1 MDFLPVTAG
10 NPATSSQGLL
20 LDRWLQQLRSSARSS
35 SERRQQQQQ
44 QHQGGSFSL
53 FEIPTQLLAV
63 IIGGCNSEGKAT
75 AVYPSDILSVE
86 SRRRPGQP
94 GTTGVNDS
102 RDGIACPV
110 VDPTMRGRDGIA
122 CPVIDPTMRGL
133 TCITCGLSFDAAADQ
148 YSHFK
153 TDLHL
158 INLRRKLKG
167 LSPLL
172 TAAAPNDDEPS
183 SNGGVA
189 DPVSALDV
197 DDDGSGSD
205 SDRDSTSGEEHELP
219 DKLRNGEEDQQ
230 KDINLQQCSSPR
242 GDIIVSKQTVPHL
255 GAGLVVRSSQCCEWV
270 FSFSFSLFSMHPS
283 LAAKVWNNT
292 TVDGDG
298 DGDGDTAWS
307 VFSRQ
312 VLYLR
317 FHPRIGVFLLRSGRF
332 AAALFDGPSMIVHKV
347 G

>member
-1 MDFLPVTAG
+1 MDFLPVTA
-10 NPATSSQGLL
+10 SSPDNSAQGLL
-20 LDRWLQQLRSSARSS
+20 LDRWLQQQLRSSARSS
-35 SERRQQQQQ
+35 SERRQQQ
-44 QHQGGSFSL
+44 HQGGGFSL

-63 IIGGCNSEGKAT
+63 IIGGCNLEGEAT
-75 AVYPSDILSVE
+75 AVHPSDILSVE

-94 GTTGVNDS
+94 VTTEIGSTGVNDS
-102 RDGIACPV
+102 
-110 VDPTMRGRDGIA
+110 RDGIA

-270 FSFSFSLFSMHPS
+270 FSFSYSLFSMHPS

>member
-1 MDFLPVTAG
+1 MEFLPVTAS
-10 NPATSSQGLL
+10 NPATSAQSLL
-20 LDRWLQQLRSSARSS
+20 LDRWLQQQLRSSARSS
-35 SERRQQQQQ
+35 SERRQQQQ
-44 QHQGGSFSL
+44 HQGGGFSL

-63 IIGGCNSEGKAT
+63 IIGGCNSEGEAT
-75 AVYPSDILSVE
+75 AVHPSDILSVE

-94 GTTGVNDS
+94 ETTYRIGVNDS
-102 RDGIACPV
+102 
-110 VDPTMRGRDGIA
+110 RDGIA

-197 DDDGSGSD
+197 DDEDSGSD

-270 FSFSFSLFSMHPS
+270 FSFSFSLFSMYPS

-292 TVDGDG
+292 TGDGDG
-298 DGDGDTAWS
+298 DGGDTAWS

>member
-10 NPATSSQGLL
+10 NPATSAQGLL
-20 LDRWLQQLRSSARSS
+20 LDRWLQQQLRSSARSS
-35 SERRQQQQQ
+35 SERRQQQ
-44 QHQGGSFSL
+44 HQGGGFSL

-63 IIGGCNSEGKAT
+63 IIGGFNLEGEAT
-75 AVYPSDILSVE
+75 AVHPSDILSVE
-86 SRRRPGQP
+86 SRRGPGQP
-94 GTTGVNDS
+94 ETTYRIGVNDS
-102 RDGIACPV
+102 RDGIACPAV
-110 VDPTMRGRDGIA
+110 
-122 CPVIDPTMRGL
+122 DPTMRGL

-197 DDDGSGSD
+197 DDDDSGSD

-270 FSFSFSLFSMHPS
+270 FSFSYSLFSMHPS
-283 LAAKVWNNT
+283 LAVKVWNNT

-298 DGDGDTAWS
+298 GGGDGDTAWS

>member
-1 MDFLPVTAG
+1 MDFLPVTAS
-10 NPATSSQGLL
+10 NPDTSAQGLL
-20 LDRWLQQLRSSARSS
+20 LDRWLQQLRVVQSSARSS
-35 SERRQQQQQ
+35 SERRQQQ
-44 QHQGGSFSL
+44 HQGGGFSL

-63 IIGGCNSEGKAT
+63 IIGGCNAGGEAT
-75 AVYPSDILSVE
+75 VVHPSDILSVE
-86 SRRRPGQP
+86 SSRPGQP
-94 GTTGVNDS
+94 ETAGVNDS
-102 RDGIACPV
+102 REGIACPAV
-110 VDPTMRGRDGIA
+110 
-122 CPVIDPTMRGL
+122 DPTMRGL

-148 YSHFK
+148 HSHFK

-230 KDINLQQCSSPR
+230 KDINLQQCSSPG
-242 GDIIVSKQTVPHL
+242 GDVIVSKQTVPHL

-292 TVDGDG
+292 AVDGDG
-298 DGDGDTAWS
+298 DGGDTAWS